1 MILLLMALLC
11 CPLESVFSVW
21 GFSMLLSRGFCI
33 HSSWQDRVVRP
44 SDLSL
49 SNILIKVHLHKGLCN
64 VFVTGMFSS
73 T

>member
-1 MILLLMALLC
+1 
-11 CPLESVFSVW
+11 
-21 GFSMLLSRGFCI
+21 MLLSRGFCI

-49 SNILIKVHLHKGLCN
+49 SNILIKVHLHKGSCN